1 MKEIIITSSVL
12 ILCIMLIRIVFKGK
26 ISSRLQY
33 ALWFLVVLR
42 LLIPTSAQIDMA
54 IGSLEKF
61 RIMDL
66 TNLVETKVGDVTE
79 QLDQPVNTKFT
90 MSINSE
96 LARRTAEFMLGQEL
110 VMPVSED
117 GPTSIFVAGK
127 IAFSWLDILR
137 CIWIGGMLIVAL
149 WMFVTNMIFT
159 RKLHK
164 GRKEF
169 VLPES
174 EWENSPQNGE
184 SIDSESI
191 RKNRAMHSVKIYT
204 IEGLA
209 SPCLYGMPFRE
220 AVYLTPDI
228 VEDQDKLH
236 HVLTHEI
243 CHKKHGDSFWSIV
256 RSVLLAVYW
265 MNPLVWAAAV
275 LSKRDCELACDEA
288 ALLVLGEGER
298 ISYGETLLSI
308 ITRKGRLSDIAC
320 TATTMTGSGRSVK
333 ERIRF
338 IAKKP
343 RVLGVTV
350 AAVLLLVI
358 MVSVLAFTKSPLF
371 HGDTWEGE
379 ATITAGDLR
388 IKLPAT
394 VAGISSYDVDK
405 DGSIVIYQVA
415 SGKEV
420 GRYSTV
426 SFGEAVTLLEE
437 GREVIPLG
445 YYGKNPYLLEYLNRF
460 YNFNYGISM
469 ESTQNNYH
477 ADETI
482 TTHIYSPTDYSAAF
496 NTTHTYEPNPGYEEE
511 LADVIEG
518 VPGTDSN
525 DDDTTYILEDY
536 EDSYMLESE
545 LESEQQKELIEEL
558 KQKEAEL
565 ARMQEET
572 ANAARVVASIQ
583 EEIERAASIQDEVK
597 RAAGM
602 QEELEHMKENVESID
617 YQPTETESD
626 ESEEIQNILP
636 DESIISIEYV
646 DNADYL
652 INERIDNEVSSESQ
666 DAAAKCYIYVAGD
679 FAGLKTQYLD
689 EMNYINNELKS
700 VTDRAVV
707 LSINQEIR
715 TKMLETLAE
724 NRTEYLGAAYRV
736 GALVN
741 ALQQPG
747 GLQYTSFTLH
757 TLETDPETALSLDVD
772 YRLTADSMEYV
783 DEGMMRF
790 NALMLFATIK
800 NVDTCNFV
808 INTAD
813 RSEIETVTYYRAD
826 LEEVFDSLWSDEAAE
841 SDEDYVTWL
850 EFLYSSFIMYYN
862 NNNYNLLYSE

>member
-12 ILCIMLIRIVFKGK
+12 ILCIMLIRVIFKGK

-33 ALWFLVVLR
+33 ALWLLVAIR
-42 LLIPTSAQIDMA
+42 LIIPASAQIYMA
-54 IGSLEKF
+54 IGSIEGF

-66 TNLVETKVGDVTE
+66 AEIFESKVGDVTE
-79 QLDQPVNTKFT
+79 QLDQPVASGPFA
-90 MSINSE
+90 MSLNSSP
-96 LARRTAEFMLGQEL
+96 AEQAVAFLL
-110 VMPVSED
+110 RAPYFED
-117 GPTSIFVAGK
+117 GPTSVFIAGK
-127 IAFSWLDILR
+127 FVVTWLDVLR
-137 CIWIGGMLIVAL
+137 GIWIGGMLIVAL
-149 WMFVTNMIFT
+149 WMIIINVLFS
-159 RKLHK
+159 RRLHK
-164 GRKEF
+164 GRQEF
-169 VLPES
+169 DSPEA
-174 EWENSPQNGE
+174 PGTG
-184 SIDSESI
+184 
-191 RKNRAMHSVKIYT
+191 KMKIYT
-204 IEGLA
+204 IEGLV
-209 SPCLYGMPFRE
+209 SPCLYGLPFRE

-228 VEDQDKLH
+228 AEDQDKLH
-236 HVLTHEI
+236 HVLTHEM

-256 RSVLLAVYW
+256 RSVLLVIYW

-308 ITRKGRLSDIAC
+308 ITRKGKLSDIAC

-350 AAVLLLVI
+350 ALVLVLVI
-358 MVSVLAFTKSPLF
+358 AVSVLAFTKSPLF

-469 ESTQNNYH
+469 ESAQNNNY
-477 ADETI
+477 APNSSTEG
-482 TTHIYSPTDYSAAF
+482 Y
-496 NTTHTYEPNPGYEEE
+496 TTHTYYAPDYPAETDTTHTDEPNPHYEQET
-511 LADVIEG
+511 AGGIEG

-536 EDSYMLESE
+536 GDSYMLESE
-545 LESEQQKELIEEL
+545 RQKELIEEL

-565 ARMQEET
+565 VRMQEET
-572 ANAARVVASIQ
+572 ANAARVVASMQ

-602 QEELEHMKENVESID
+602 QEEMERLEGYEESID
-617 YQPTETESD
+617 YQPTEVEPEESV
-626 ESEEIQNILP
+626 EIYNLP
-636 DESIISIEYV
+636 ADESIITIDYV
-646 DNADYL
+646 DNTENLSDEQFA
-652 INERIDNEVSSESQ
+652 Q
-666 DAAAKCYIYVAGD
+666 DAAAMCYIYVTGD
-679 FAGLKTQYLD
+679 FTGIKTQYLD

-707 LSINQEIR
+707 LSINREIR
-715 TKMLETLAE
+715 TKMMETLAE

-736 GALVN
+736 GALVS
-741 ALQQPG
+741 ALQQPS

-757 TLETDPETALSLDVD
+757 TLETDPETALSLNVD

-826 LEEVFDSLWSDEAAE
+826 LEEVFDSLWSDEAAG
-841 SDEDYVTWL
+841 SDEDYVAWL

>member
-12 ILCIMLIRIVFKGK
+12 ILCIMLIRVMFKGK

-33 ALWFLVVLR
+33 ALWLLVVLR
-42 LLIPTSAQIDMA
+42 LLIPTTAQIDMA

-66 TNLVETKVGDVTE
+66 TNLVEAKVGDVAE
-79 QLDQPVNTKFT
+79 QLDQPVNTRFT

-137 CIWIGGMLIVAL
+137 CIWMGGMLIVAL
-149 WMFVTNMIFT
+149 WMLVTNMIFT

-164 GRKEF
+164 DRKEF
-169 VLPES
+169 ILPES
-174 EWENSPQNGE
+174 EWE
-184 SIDSESI
+184 DSAHKEGAIGSENI
-191 RKNRAMHSVKIYT
+191 GRNKAMRKVKIYT
-204 IEGLA
+204 IDGIA

-228 VEDQDKLH
+228 AEDQDKLR

-256 RSVLLAVYW
+256 RSVMLVIYW

-308 ITRKGRLSDIAC
+308 ITRKGKLSDIAC
-320 TATTMTGSGRSVK
+320 TATTMTGSGKSVK

-338 IAKKP
+338 IAEKP

-350 AAVLLLVI
+350 VAVLILVI
-358 MVSVLAFTKSPLF
+358 AVSVLAFTKSPLF
-371 HGDTWEGE
+371 QGDTWEGE

-394 VAGISSYDVDK
+394 IAGISSYGVDK

-460 YNFNYGISM
+460 YNFNYGIDM
-469 ESTQNNYH
+469 DSTQNNYH
-477 ADETI
+477 ADEYI
-482 TTHIYSPTDYSAAF
+482 TTHTYSAGAF
-496 NTTHTYEPNPGYEEE
+496 DTTHTYEPNLYYEKE
-511 LADVIEG
+511 AASGIEG
-518 VPGTDSN
+518 VQGMDTN
-525 DDDTTYILEDY
+525 DDETTYILEDY
-536 EDSYMLESE
+536 VDSYM
-545 LESEQQKELIEEL
+545 SEQERKITDALE
-558 KQKEAEL
+558 QKEAEI
-565 ARMQEET
+565 ARMQEE
-572 ANAARVVASIQ
+572 AEQAARV
-583 EEIERAASIQDEVK
+583 AAS
-597 RAAGM
+597 M
-602 QEELEHMKENVESID
+602 QEELERIKENVESID
-617 YQPTETESD
+617 YQPTEIKSAESAEEIQYLSD
-626 ESEEIQNILP
+626 ESIVT
-636 DESIISIEYV
+636 IEYV
-646 DNADYL
+646 DNT
-652 INERIDNEVSSESQ
+652 ESQ
-666 DAAAKCYIYVAGD
+666 DAAAKCYIYVTGD
-679 FAGLKTQYLD
+679 FAGIKTQYLD
-689 EMNYINNELKS
+689 EMNYINKELKS

-707 LSINQEIR
+707 LSINREIR

-736 GALVN
+736 GALVS

-757 TLETDPETALSLDVD
+757 TLETDPETALSLSVD

-813 RSEIETVTYYRAD
+813 RSEIETETYYRAD
-826 LEEVFDSLWSDEAAE
+826 LEEVFDSLWSDEAAA
-841 SDEDYVTWL
+841 SDEDYVMWL
-850 EFLYSSFIMYYN
+850 ESLYSSFIMYYN
-862 NNNYNLLYSE
+862 NNNYNFLYSE

>member
-12 ILCIMLIRIVFKGK
+12 ILCIILIRVVFKGK

-66 TNLVETKVGDVTE
+66 TNLVEARVGDVTE

-96 LARRTAEFMLGQEL
+96 LARRTAEFVLGQEL
-110 VMPVSED
+110 IMPVSED

-149 WMFVTNMIFT
+149 WMFVINMIFT

-164 GRKEF
+164 ERKEYA
-169 VLPES
+169 LPES
-174 EWENSPQNGE
+174 EWESFPQNEE
-184 SIDSESI
+184 SIDSENI
-191 RKNRAMHSVKIYT
+191 RKNRAMRSVKIYT
-204 IEGLA
+204 IDGLA

-228 VEDQDKLH
+228 AEDRDKLR

-256 RSVLLAVYW
+256 RSALLVIYW

-350 AAVLLLVI
+350 VAVLVLAI

-371 HGDTWEGE
+371 RGDIWEGE

-469 ESTQNNYH
+469 ENTQNNYH
-477 ADETI
+477 ADEDI
-482 TTHIYSPTDYSAAF
+482 TTHPYSGAF
-496 NTTHTYEPNPGYEEE
+496 DTTHTYRPNPGYEEE
-511 LADVIEG
+511 MADVTEG
-518 VPGTDSN
+518 VSGTDSN
-525 DDDTTYILEDY
+525 NDETTYILEDY
-536 EDSYMLESE
+536 EDSYMLERE
-545 LESEQQKELIEEL
+545 FEQQKDLIEEL
-558 KQKEAEL
+558 KRKETEL
-565 ARMQEET
+565 ARIREEVEKAAHMQEEV
-572 ANAARVVASIQ
+572 ANAARA
-583 EEIERAASIQDEVK
+583 
-597 RAAGM
+597 AAGM

-617 YQPTETESD
+617 YQPTETEPD

-636 DESIISIEYV
+636 DESIISIEYM

-652 INERIDNEVSSESQ
+652 INEQIDNEVSLESR
-666 DAAAKCYIYVAGD
+666 DAAAMCYIYVTGD
-679 FAGLKTQYLD
+679 FAGIKTQYLD
-689 EMNYINNELKS
+689 EMNYINNELKAVS
-700 VTDRAVV
+700 DRAVV
-707 LSINQEIR
+707 LSINREIR

-736 GALVN
+736 GALVS

-772 YRLTADSMEYV
+772 YRLTADGMEYV
-783 DEGMMRF
+783 DEGMMCF

-808 INTAD
+808 INAAD

-826 LEEVFDSLWSDEAAE
+826 LEEVFDSLWSDEAAG
-841 SDEDYVTWL
+841 SDEDYVAWL